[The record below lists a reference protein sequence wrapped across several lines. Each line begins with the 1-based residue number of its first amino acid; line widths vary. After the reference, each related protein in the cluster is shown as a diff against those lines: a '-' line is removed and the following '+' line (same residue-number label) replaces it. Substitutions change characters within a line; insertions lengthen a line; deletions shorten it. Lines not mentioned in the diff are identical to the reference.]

1 MTGKSAWIRDVRRG
15 PRPAAHLIF
24 FPHAGGSASYYRPFA
39 AHLGERLDVSAIQYP
54 GRQDRW
60 NDPFVTSVEG
70 LADEVVG
77 CLSPHD
83 PTPLVLFGH
92 SMGASVAF
100 EVARRLADLGRP
112 ADRRLVVSGR
122 RAPSMFRAE
131 RALHEGTDEELLAE
145 VARLDGTADQ
155 LLADRDLVRLILP
168 AIRND
173 YRVIETYRPPAD
185 AVLDIP
191 LLCLTGDA
199 DPRVTREE
207 AAAWKAHTVAE
218 YQEETFSGGHFY
230 LADHAAAVCRAV
242 ERFALGTGSS
252 APLGEGGAQY

>member
-1 MTGKSAWIRDVRRG
+1 MTGKNAWIRDVRRG

-39 AHLGERLDVSAIQYP
+39 AHLGAQLDVSAIQYP

-60 NDPFVTSVEG
+60 GEPFVTSVEG
-70 LADEVVG
+70 LADEVVR
-77 CLSPHD
+77 CLSPD
-83 PTPLVLFGH
+83 DTTPLVLFGH

-100 EVARRLADLGRP
+100 ETARRLADLGRP
-112 ADRRLVVSGR
+112 APRRLVVSGR
-122 RAPSMFRAE
+122 RAPSTFRAE
-131 RALHEGTDEELLAE
+131 TYLHQADDKELLAE
-145 VARLDGTADQ
+145 VGRLDGTHSE
-155 LLADRDLVRLILP
+155 LLDDPDIVGMILP

-173 YRVIETYRPPAD
+173 YRAIELYRPAAD

-207 AAAWKAHTVAE
+207 AAAWKAHTIAE
-218 YQEETFSGGHFY
+218 YREETFSGGHFY
-230 LADHAAAVCRAV
+230 LGDHAAAVCRAV
-242 ERFALGTGSS
+242 ERFAS
-252 APLGEGGAQY
+252 GE

>member
-1 MTGKSAWIRDVRRG
+1 MTGKNAWIRDVRRG

-39 AHLGERLDVSAIQYP
+39 AHLGEHFDVSAIQYP

-70 LADEVVG
+70 LADEIVG

-83 PTPLVLFGH
+83 TTPLVLFGH

-100 EVARRLADLGRP
+100 ETARRLADLGRP
-112 ADRRLVVSGR
+112 APRRLVVSGR
-122 RAPSMFRAE
+122 RAPSMFRE
-131 RALHEGTDEELLAE
+131 EKYFHLGTDAELLAE
-145 VARLDGTADQ
+145 VGRLDGTHSQ
-155 LLADRDLVRLILP
+155 LLDDPDMVNLILP

-173 YRVIETYRPPAD
+173 YRVIETYRPAAD

-191 LLCLTGDA
+191 LLCLTGAA

-218 YQEETFSGGHFY
+218 YREETFDGGHFY
-230 LADHAAAVCRAV
+230 LADHPAAVCRAV
-242 ERFALGTGSS
+242 ESFVS
-252 APLGEGGAQY
+252 GE

>member
-1 MTGKSAWIRDVRRG
+1 MTGKNAWIRDVRRG

-60 NDPFVTSVEG
+60 NDPFVPSVEG
-70 LADEVVG
+70 LADEVAG
-77 CLSPHD
+77 CLNPHD

-92 SMGASVAF
+92 SMGASIAF

-122 RAPSMFRAE
+122 RAPSMFRDEAP
-131 RALHEGTDEELLAE
+131 LHQGTDAELLAE
-145 VARLDGTADQ
+145 VARLDGTAGQ
-155 LLADRDLVRLILP
+155 LLDDPDIVRLILP

-173 YRVIETYRPPAD
+173 YRVVETYRPPAD

-207 AAAWKAHTVAE
+207 AAAWKTHTAAE
-218 YQEETFSGGHFY
+218 YREETFPGGHFY
-230 LADHAAAVCRAV
+230 LAEHAAAVFRVV
-242 ERFALGTGSS
+242 EDFALG
-252 APLGEGGAQY
+252 E